1 MEETTESWTQDRKSW
16 TQDRSRIDL
25 TLNSWRVQEL
35 VQGLIEGQ
43 RSTMAVGLGRLNVA
57 AVTRRLVCR
66 HHADLHPTCGLLPA
80 PGPVG
85 AAALATEDRGESPD
99 DPPPVASWP

>member
-1 MEETTESWTQDRKSW
+1 MEETTGPGPRTGSPGPTQLLASSGARPGAD
-16 TQDRSRIDL
+16 
-25 TLNSWRVQEL
+25 
-35 VQGLIEGQ
+35 EGQ